1 MSQEALSYKKEEQ
14 IKQVA
19 ATMAVED
26 MSLTEEAYQN
36 LYTIANGKK
45 TFEQVIDEITAKY
58 RKEI

>member
-36 LYTIANGKK
+36 LSLIH
-45 TFEQVIDEITAKY
+45 I
-58 RKEI
+58 